1 MPGEIVLRHFGQLGA
16 EVRRRLFHIEPQP
29 FDRRSAA
36 PVLASALG
44 ATLYCPATRPALA
57 ADVRR
62 QAARGAVSMV
72 LCLEDAIA
80 DSQVPAAEA
89 NLLAQ
94 LAELAAGPEDGL
106 PLLFVRVRTPEQI
119 GTLTRRLGPAARLL
133 SGFVLPKFTEAVGGA
148 YLDQLAEAETAL
160 GQRLFGMPV
169 LESPELAHL
178 ERRRAELLGVAEL
191 LAKHRDRVLAV
202 RLGVTDLCAAYGLR
216 RSPELTAY
224 DLPVV
229 AAVIGDVVNVFGRA
243 DGTGFTVTGPV
254 WEYFPPA
261 GRGPEL
267 TGLRRELE
275 LDLAN
280 GLLGKSCVHPSQLPV
295 VHARSVVSHE
305 EYSDARDILGR
316 GGGGVSASD
325 YRNKMNEAGPHRRW
339 AQRVLRRAAA
349 FGVARAGIGFGELLS
364 AVRGG

>member
-1 MPGEIVLRHFGQLGA
+1 MRHFGQLGA
-16 EVRRRLFHIEPQP
+16 ELRRRLFHVEPQP
-29 FDRRSAA
+29 FDRRSDA
-36 PVLASALG
+36 PVLAAALG

-80 DSQVPAAEA
+80 DSQVRAAEA
-89 NLLAQ
+89 NLLVQ

-106 PLLFVRVRTPEQI
+106 PLLFVRVRTAEQI
-119 GTLTRRLGPAARLL
+119 GDLTRRLGAAARLL
-133 SGFVLPKFTEAVGGA
+133 SGCVLPKFTEATGPG
-148 YLDQLAEAETAL
+148 YLERLAEAEAAL
-160 GQRLFGMPV
+160 GQRLFAMPV

-178 ERRRAELLGVAEL
+178 ERRRSELLGVAEV
-191 LAKHRDRVLAV
+191 LAKHRERILAV

-224 DLPVV
+224 DLPLV
-229 AAVIGDVVNVFGRA
+229 ASVIGDVVNVLGRA
-243 DGTGFTVTGPV
+243 DGTGFTLTGPV
-254 WEYFPPA
+254 WEYFPLP
-261 GRGPEL
+261 GGGPEL
-267 TGLRRELE
+267 DGLRRELE

-280 GLLGKSCVHPSQLPV
+280 GLLGKTCVHPSQLPV
-295 VHARSVVSHE
+295 VHARAVVTHE
-305 EYSDARDILGR
+305 EYCDASDILR
-316 GGGGVSASD
+316 REAGGVSASD

-339 AQRVLRRAAA
+339 AERVLRRAAA
-349 FGVARAGIGFGELLS
+349 FGVARSGVGFAELLS